1 MKRCI
6 AAALVCAVLLCGCG
20 GSGSKADSC
29 SQGENASSAAEN
41 LAAESSSAEER
52 SEAESS
58 TTESSSAEERS
69 AADNSQEGSSRE
81 ALELPMYP
89 I

>member
-20 GSGSKADSC
+20 GSGSRADSC

-58 TTESSSAEERS
+58 AAESSAAADT
-69 AADNSQEGSSRE
+69 AADNSQEDSSRE

>member
-20 GSGSKADSC
+20 GSGSKADSS
-29 SQGENASSAAEN
+29 SQGENASSATEESSAEESSTAESSA
-41 LAAESSSAEER
+41 AAESSSA
-52 SEAESS
+52 AD
-58 TTESSSAEERS
+58 T
-69 AADNSQEGSSRE
+69 AADNSQEDSSRE

>member
-29 SQGENASSAAEN
+29 SQGENASSAAESSSAEEIS
-41 LAAESSSAEER
+41 AAESSSADT
-52 SEAESS
+52 A
-58 TTESSSAEERS
+58 AEEK
-69 AADNSQEGSSRE
+69 QEGSSRG

>member
-20 GSGSKADSC
+20 GSGSRADSS
-29 SQGENASSAAEN
+29 SQGENASSAAESSSAEESS
-41 LAAESSSAEER
+41 AAEESSSAE
-52 SEAESS
+52 
-58 TTESSSAEERS
+58 SSAAADT
-69 AADNSQEGSSRE
+69 AADNSQEDSSRG

>member
-20 GSGSKADSC
+20 GSGSKADSS
-29 SQGENASSAAEN
+29 SQGENASSATE
-41 LAAESSSAEER
+41 ESSSAEE
-52 SEAESS
+52 SSAAESS
-58 TTESSSAEERS
+58 AAADT
-69 AADNSQEGSSRE
+69 AADNSQEGSSRG

>member
-41 LAAESSSAEER
+41 LAAESSSAED
-52 SEAESS
+52 
-58 TTESSSAEERS
+58 SSSAEERS
-69 AADNSQEGSSRE
+69 AAERSAEEEKQESSSRG

>member
-20 GSGSKADSC
+20 GSGSRADSS
-29 SQGENASSAAEN
+29 SQGENASSAADISSAEKSS
-41 LAAESSSAEER
+41 AAESSAAADTAAEEK
-52 SEAESS
+52 
-58 TTESSSAEERS
+58 
-69 AADNSQEGSSRE
+69 QEDSSRG